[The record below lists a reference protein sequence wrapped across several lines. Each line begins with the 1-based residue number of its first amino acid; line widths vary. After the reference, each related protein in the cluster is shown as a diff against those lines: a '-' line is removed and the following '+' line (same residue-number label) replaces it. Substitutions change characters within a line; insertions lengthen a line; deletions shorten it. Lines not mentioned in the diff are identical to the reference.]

1 MAKGTFR
8 FYEELNDFLPQHL
21 KKVDIEIEFMEK
33 RSIKETIKNFDV
45 PPSTVDLVL
54 VNGQPVDFEHIVKH
68 GDRVSVY
75 PVFEKLNIRNVS
87 LLRQSPL
94 RRVRFIADV
103 DLQDLVQL
111 MRMLG
116 FNTTF
121 NINCSITD
129 IIEIS
134 GRENR
139 IILTKQKEL
148 LKSESVTHGIKVCSG
163 PAANQVC
170 QLIDDLDIKDRVKP
184 FSRCLRCNTRLK
196 NRDTDAILDQISPG
210 TDRIFEKDLH
220 CISCRKYDH
229 QNRTRQLKV
238 DIVRLYV

>member
-21 KKVDIEIEFMEK
+21 KKVDIEAEFIGK
-33 RSIKETIKNFDV
+33 KSIKETIKDLDV
-45 PPSTVDLVL
+45 LPSTVDLVL
-54 VNGQPVDFEHIVKH
+54 VNGQPVDFEYILKH

-87 LLRQSPL
+87 MLRKFPL

-103 DLQDLVQL
+103 DLQDMVQL
-111 MRMLG
+111 MRILG
-116 FNTTF
+116 FDTTF
-121 NINCSITD
+121 NVNCSIPD

-148 LKSESVTHGIKVCSG
+148 LKSESVTHAVRVCSG
-163 PAANQVC
+163 PATKQVC

-184 FSRCLRCNTRLK
+184 FSRCIRCNTRLTNLQTK
-196 NRDTDAILDQISPG
+196 AILDQISPE
-210 TDRIFEKDLH
+210 TDRIFEKYLH
-220 CISCRKYDH
+220 CIPCRKDDR

-238 DIVRLYV
+238 DIIRLYV

>member
-21 KKVDIEIEFMEK
+21 KKVDIETEFIGK
-33 RSIKETIKNFDV
+33 RSIKETIKDLGV

-54 VNGQPVDFEHIVKH
+54 VNGQPADFEYILMH

-75 PVFEKLNIRNVS
+75 PVFEKLNIQSVS
-87 LLRQSPL
+87 KLRKFPL

-103 DLQDLVQL
+103 GLQDMVQL

-116 FNTTF
+116 FDTTF
-121 NINCSITD
+121 NVNYSVPD
-129 IIEIS
+129 IVEIS

-148 LKSESVTHGIKVCSG
+148 LKSDFVTHAVQVCSG
-163 PAANQVC
+163 PAKKQVC
-170 QLIDDLDIKDRVKP
+170 QLMDDLDIKDRVKP
-184 FSRCLRCNTRLK
+184 FSRCLRCNTRLE
-196 NRDTDAILDQISPG
+196 NRQTSAILDQISPE
-210 TDRIFEKDLH
+210 TDLIFEKYLH
-220 CISCRKYDH
+220 CISCRKEDR
-229 QNRTRQLKV
+229 QNRARQLKV
-238 DIVRLYV
+238 DIIRLYV

>member
-21 KKVDIEIEFMEK
+21 KKVDIETEFIGK
-33 RSIKETIKNFDV
+33 RSIKETIENLGV

-54 VNGQPVDFEHIVKH
+54 VNGQPVDFDYILKH

-75 PVFEKLNIRNVS
+75 PVFEKLNIQNVS
-87 LLRQSPL
+87 MLRKFPL
-94 RRVRFIADV
+94 RRVRFIAEV
-103 DLQDLVQL
+103 DLRDMVQW

-116 FNTTF
+116 FDTTF
-121 NINCSITD
+121 NANCSIPD

-148 LKSESVTHGIKVCSG
+148 LKSESVTHAFQVCSG
-163 PAANQVC
+163 TATTQVNHVM
-170 QLIDDLDIKDRVKP
+170 DDLDIKDRIKP
-184 FSRCLRCNTRLK
+184 FSRCIRCNTRLE
-196 NRDTDAILDQISPG
+196 NRQINEILDQISLE
-210 TDRIFEKDLH
+210 TNRIFEKCLY
-220 CISCRKYDH
+220 CRSCRKDDR
-229 QNRTRQLKV
+229 QNNTRQLKV
-238 DIVRLYV
+238 DIIRLYI